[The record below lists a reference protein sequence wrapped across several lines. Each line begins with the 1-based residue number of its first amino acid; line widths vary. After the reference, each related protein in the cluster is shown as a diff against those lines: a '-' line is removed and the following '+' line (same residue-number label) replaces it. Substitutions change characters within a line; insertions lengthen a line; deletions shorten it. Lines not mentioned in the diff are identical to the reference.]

1 MISINKNNMM
11 NSKYKKEETKGLRQ
25 VVIQEE
31 VKEKKL
37 IKIKKYQNIE
47 RKIKV
52 ISKKKYKE
60 KETNKNMQKNLQQN
74 KKKKNNKFRLL

>member
-11 NSKYKKEETKGLRQ
+11 NSTYKKEESKGLRQ

-37 IKIKKYQNIE
+37 KKIKKYQNIE
-47 RKIKV
+47 RKIQV

-60 KETNKNMQKNLQQN
+60 KETNKNIQKNFQQN
-74 KKKKNNKFRLL
+74 KKKKYNKFRL

>member
-11 NSKYKKEETKGLRQ
+11 NSTYKKEESKGLRQ

-37 IKIKKYQNIE
+37 KKIKKY
-47 RKIKV
+47 
-52 ISKKKYKE
+52 
-60 KETNKNMQKNLQQN
+60 
-74 KKKKNNKFRLL
+74 